1 MIYKSNDLE
10 IISELRN
17 ENKYLRDEIKE
28 EAGKLRNTIK
38 VLHKEIKNIKK
49 DNQILNG
56 EIEHL
61 LNKEVKHFQNK
72 GIF

>member
-38 VLHKEIKNIKK
+38 VLHKEIENIKK
-49 DNQILNG
+49 DNSILNG

-61 LNKEVKHFQNK
+61 LNREVKHLQNK
-72 GIF
+72 EVF

>member
-1 MIYKSNDLE
+1 MIYKSNNSG
-10 IISELRN
+10 IISKLRN
-17 ENKYLRDEIKE
+17 ENRYLRDEIKE
-28 EAGKLRNTIK
+28 ETDKLRNTIK